1 MKKVIDWFKHFWFI
15 WFFLLLFYVILRV
28 SGYDFKIVGREVERT
43 EEQNTLEQ
51 RRKLLSE
58 HPELMQM
65 GFTLDNLGDPAKF
78 TEALSSMKKDNYG
91 LINNEITNEEINNY
105 IKNDLEGITPSKIK
119 RNPTNKSVEIFV
131 DGDPN
136 PVAIVY
142 KNATDG
148 KITSDYS
155 DWNTTKP
162 NDFSIS
168 KYDVKREVKNG
179 LIIRFYKLLPARGVS
194 LSDYVGEYNVIKPL
208 LTTAGVVLENN
219 KLIFNYT
226 SSVEA
231 ELTPSTENDKFTFDY
246 LYSEHTVI
254 FKRDSRSKVNGFAG
268 VIFNK
273 NVIGNKI
280 GGTTTTTTQS
290 KPSPALTPVIKNQTT
305 PVIVKKYTKYDA
317 ITPEDRIKG
326 FNWKDCENKDFP
338 YQFGCK
344 NIKIGQMNECLFGST
359 LKGIFSNDLLEK
371 LKDMAFDMDKKQ
383 ITKEM
388 YDAVILDCKQ
398 Q

>member
-15 WFFLLLFYVILRV
+15 WFFLLLFHVILRV
-28 SGYDFKIVGREVERT
+28 SGYDFKIVGRDVERT
-43 EEQNTLEQ
+43 EELNTLEQ

-78 TEALSSMKKDNYG
+78 TEALSSIKKDNYR
-91 LINNEITNEEINNY
+91 LINNEITDEEINNY
-105 IKNDLEGITPSKIK
+105 IKNDLKGITPSKIK

-219 KLIFNYT
+219 KLIFNYG
-226 SSVEA
+226 SLVEA

-246 LYSEHTVI
+246 LYSEHTVV

-268 VIFNK
+268 VIFKK
-273 NVIGNKI
+273 NVVGNKI

-290 KPSPALTPVIKNQTT
+290 KPSPAITPEIKSRTT

-326 FNWKDCENKDFP
+326 FQWKDCENKDFP
-338 YQFGCK
+338 YEFGCK
-344 NIKIGQMNECLFGST
+344 NTKIGQMNECLFGST
-359 LKGIFSNDLLEK
+359 LNGIFSNDLLEK
-371 LKDMAFDMDKKQ
+371 LKDMAFNMDKKQ

-388 YDAVILDCKQ
+388 YDAVMLGCKQ